1 MGSKTPVPLIGANK
15 NWFKFLLN
23 IIILFGTVNGLLD
36 VVPLQVA
43 DTKRIGLCIE
53 PLSNYDLKSKK
64 CTYTNIV

>member
-1 MGSKTPVPLIGANK
+1 MPLIGANK

-43 DTKRIGLCIE
+43 DTKRIGLCVD
-53 PLSNYDLKSKK
+53 PLSNCDLKSKK
-64 CTYTNIV
+64 CTYVNIV